1 MMADTAR
8 GTVLVTGASGYLG
21 QFVIEDL
28 AAAGYKVG
36 GIYRTGEALQFDGD
50 VQTYR
55 ADLGSGEGLRECL
68 DALGPL
74 TAVVNCA
81 AMAAPAAVEA
91 DPEGGRAVNVPAALL
106 EALEQ
111 QAQRTGSR
119 PFLVHIS
126 TDHVYDGGSGPWYKE
141 EAELQPVNTY
151 GKQKVEGEQLV
162 AARWPQHCILRPSI
176 IYGPPPRHPVRRG
189 LFLQFIDSS
198 LAAGKPT
205 TFFTDEW
212 RTPTYVADLVAAIH
226 LLVDRREAALP
237 TGAPRVFNVGGPERL
252 NRVDMALT
260 VAQVRGYDPA
270 LVLPGSAASV
280 PRNCATPE
288 DISMD
293 GSKLQ
298 RELGLQLTPF
308 AQALQRVFASG

>member
-1 MMADTAR
+1 MAAPTR

-36 GIYRTGEALQFDGD
+36 GIYRTGKPLQFDGD
-50 VQTYR
+50 VRTFR
-55 ADLGSGEGLRECL
+55 ADLGSGEGLGECL
-68 DALGPL
+68 DTLGPL

-106 EALEQ
+106 DALERHAQ
-111 QAQRTGSR
+111 QTGSQ

-126 TDHVYDGGSGPWYKE
+126 TDHVYDGSSGPFYKE
-141 EAELQPVNTY
+141 EAELLPVNTY
-151 GKQKVEGEQLV
+151 GKQKVEGERLV
-162 AARWPQHCILRPSI
+162 SARWLRHCILRPSI
-176 IYGPPPRHPVRRG
+176 IYGPPPRHPIRRG

-205 TFFTDEW
+205 TFFSDEW
-212 RTPTYVADLVAAIH
+212 RTPTYVADLVAAIR
-226 LLVDRREAALP
+226 LLVERGEAALP
-237 TGAPRVFNVGGPERL
+237 AGSRRVFNVGGPQRI
-252 NRVDMALT
+252 NRVDMALA
-260 VAQVRGYDPA
+260 VAQARGHDPK

-280 PRNCATPE
+280 PRTCATPE

-293 GSKLQ
+293 CSKLEQ
-298 RELGLQLTPF
+298 ELGLKLTPL
-308 AQALQRVFASG
+308 AQALQQVFSSG